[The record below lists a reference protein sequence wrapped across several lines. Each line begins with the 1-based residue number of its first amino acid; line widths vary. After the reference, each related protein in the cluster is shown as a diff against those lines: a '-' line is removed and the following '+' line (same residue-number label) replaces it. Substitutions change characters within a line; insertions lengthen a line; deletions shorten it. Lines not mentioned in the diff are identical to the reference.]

1 MSSLLIITG
10 PTSGLG
16 KALAKIAIEENQ
28 RVLLVGRNI
37 KEKLDD
43 LILTEQND
51 YLEVD
56 FATPGAC
63 ISIFDSSDFSS
74 YSEVN
79 LVLNAGTILPLAQ
92 ITKLDFT
99 DYTLGFNV
107 NFLSQVALVK
117 SLLSKLNLA
126 KVKLGIINVTTGATV
141 RVIDGWSCYS
151 SSKAAFEIFLSHL
164 EVEMPALKI
173 QSFEPGVFES
183 KIQEQIRFS
192 SGKNQGEG
200 NLPSPEQVAQ
210 ILFKRI

>member
-1 MSSLLIITG
+1 MTSLLIITG

-16 KALAKIAIEENQ
+16 RALTTIAVEEHQ
-28 RVLLVGRNI
+28 RVLLIGRNI
-37 KEKLDD
+37 KEKLVD
-43 LILTEQND
+43 LIPTEQND
-51 YLEVD
+51 FIEVD
-56 FATPGAC
+56 FSIPQEC
-63 ISIFDSSDFSS
+63 ISIFESHDFSEF
-74 YSEVN
+74 SEIN
-79 LVLNAGTILPLAQ
+79 LVLNAGTILPLEQ

-117 SLLSKLNLA
+117 SLLSKLNLS
-126 KVKLGIINVTTGATV
+126 KVKLGIINITTGATT

-151 SSKAAFEIFLSHL
+151 SSKAAFEIFLRHL
-164 EVEMPALKI
+164 AVEVPALKI

-192 SGKNQGEG
+192 LGESASET